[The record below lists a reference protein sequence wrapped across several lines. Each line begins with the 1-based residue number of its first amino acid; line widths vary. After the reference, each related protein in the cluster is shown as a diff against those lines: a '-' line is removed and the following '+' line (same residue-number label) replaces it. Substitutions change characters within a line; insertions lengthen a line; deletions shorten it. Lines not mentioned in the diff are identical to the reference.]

1 MTRAAKSKRRERETK
16 PEFADLATTKQG
28 AAGEAIALNYFA
40 RRGYIPYPVGVDGP
54 HPVDFMLYNPETGKL
69 IAVEVKTY
77 PRLFSSEETGIDLAD
92 YKFYI
97 DFEKKTGVKV
107 WLLFVDVFEQCMY
120 GAFISYLRPGA
131 RSAHG
136 KKYFPLARF
145 KALPRLTPAELETL
159 EPPQNPARYLFVTP
173 YFLGS

>member
-1 MTRAAKSKRRERETK
+1 MTRDKSKRRKRKIK

-28 AAGEAIALNYFA
+28 AAGEAIALQYFA
-40 RRGYIPYPVGVDGP
+40 GRGWIAYPVGVEGP
-54 HPVDFMLYNPETGKL
+54 HPVDFIVYNPASGKL

-97 DFEKKTGVKV
+97 DFEKQNGIEV
-107 WLLFVDVFEQCMY
+107 WLLFVDVFEERMY

-131 RSAHG
+131 RSANG
-136 KKYFPLARF
+136 KKYFRLGRF
-145 KALPRLTPAELETL
+145 KKLPRLTPAELETL
-159 EPPQNPARYLFVTP
+159 EPPPNPARYRYLTP
-173 YFLGS
+173 YFPKE